1 MAEGPTEHGSRE
13 NYVRYNRPDKF
24 KICDQVGMK
33 YLSQGLE
40 IPQEWKDYTQ
50 ALRDMTKDCDDSK
63 VEDVN
68 GVWIIHLPTEPAD
81 E

>member
-50 ALRDMTKDCDDSK
+50 ALRDMT
-63 VEDVN
+63 
-68 GVWIIHLPTEPAD
+68 
-81 E
+81 